1 MRHPYFHKAVTIC
14 YEHLIP
20 VGEMPNYFINLTVD
34 PETIDVN
41 IHPTKTE
48 IKFENEQPIWQILSA
63 SVKEALGKFSTAPS
77 IDFDMEDAPEIPTSK
92 PGTHVLPPTV
102 HVDTTYNPFRATIF
116 RLNWISLMDM
126 FLIFLV
132 KGNNR
137 FFLSSSRN

>member
-92 PGTHVLPPTV
+92 PGTHVLPLR
-102 HVDTTYNPFRATIF
+102 FM
-116 RLNWISLMDM
+116 WIRRITL
-126 FLIFLV
+126 FEQEVAVLL
-132 KGNNR
+132 
-137 FFLSSSRN
+137 

>member
-63 SVKEALGKFSTAPS
+63 SVKEALGNSVRLPLSISIWKMHRKFQHRSRAHMFFPLRFMWIRRITLFEQEVA
-77 IDFDMEDAPEIPTSK
+77 
-92 PGTHVLPPTV
+92 VL
-102 HVDTTYNPFRATIF
+102 
-116 RLNWISLMDM
+116 L
-126 FLIFLV
+126 
-132 KGNNR
+132 
-137 FFLSSSRN
+137 